1 MNLKIE
7 WIAPEDVCLYE
18 NNPRKNDEAVKP
30 VANSIRKFGFLVPVV
45 LDKDNYAVAGETRV
59 KAARDELKLPKIPFI
74 RASHLNEDQI
84 RAFRLADNKTG
95 EIAEW
100 DFEKLTAEL
109 EAVEID
115 MTAFGFSAEGSE
127 NFIDD
132 LLNTEFIEARETDFF
147 EMTFVFEKKHKEA
160 IDNYVAA
167 HGREGIINMIVE
179 AAEGEQDA

>member
-1 MNLKIE
+1 MDIKIE
-7 WIAPEDVCLYE
+7 WIAPEDVKLYE
-18 NNPRKNDEAVKP
+18 NNPRHNDGAVKP
-30 VANSIRKFGFLVPVV
+30 VANSIQEFGFLVPIV

-59 KAARDELKLPKIPFI
+59 KAARDELKLPKIPVI
-74 RASHLNEDQI
+74 RAAHLTDEQI
-84 RAFRLADNKTG
+84 RAFRLADNKVG

-100 DFEKLTAEL
+100 DFDKLTAEL

-115 MTAFGFSAEGSE
+115 MTAFGFDGESDE

-132 LLNTEFIEARETDFF
+132 LLNTEFIEARETNFF
-147 EMTFVFEKKHKEA
+147 EMTFIFEKRHKET

-167 HGREGIINMIVE
+167 HGREGIVNMIVE